1 MVMLSETNAWKKIG
15 GKRCWQASSTSTSTA
30 RNLIH
35 ISSSKSCVFSNPSLF
50 NVCSFSV
57 FFFFF
62 FIIFPPSSYLC
73 LPFSFSFFS
82 FYFFASFLLARLRSL
97 GECRIANVTDPASW
111 LNLFRDLYKCL
122 RSTHTHTHTLW
133 LQIPPIKKETII
145 SIKIATSCYISREKL
160 GHSFWLCI
168 FNPKTAVMLTLG
180 WSLEKPKK
188 LRKDELLFRLFFL
201 SSSVA
206 ISYFFWSANHR
217 ESNLKL
223 NTDPTFSR

>member
-1 MVMLSETNAWKKIG
+1 LENVGSQMLPIQLVGLTCSEIF
-15 GKRCWQASSTSTSTA
+15 
-30 RNLIH
+30 I
-35 ISSSKSCVFSNPSLF
+35 
-50 NVCSFSV
+50 NV
-57 FFFFF
+57 
-62 FIIFPPSSYLC
+62 Y
-73 LPFSFSFFS
+73 
-82 FYFFASFLLARLRSL
+82 AQ
-97 GECRIANVTDPASW
+97 
-111 LNLFRDLYKCL
+111 
-122 RSTHTHTHTLW
+122 HTHTHTLW

-223 NTDPTFSR
+223 NTDPTFSRQILASTQEKRRNGCFYRLICNWFCHSRHTSAVYTNCKEI